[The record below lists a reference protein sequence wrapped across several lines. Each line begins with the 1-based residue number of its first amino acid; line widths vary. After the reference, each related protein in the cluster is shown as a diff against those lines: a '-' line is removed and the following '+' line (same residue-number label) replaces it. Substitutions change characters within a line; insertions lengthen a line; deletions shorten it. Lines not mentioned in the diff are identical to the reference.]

1 MGWWGVTANIFCIL
15 KYFPQRLLPV
25 HAARDAAGAV
35 DVAGVPGGRDLHAD
49 VGRVELR
56 RPALRDHHLR
66 QLPLP
71 GEL

>member
-1 MGWWGVTANIFCIL
+1 MGRNS
-15 KYFPQRLLPV
+15 KYFLHLKIFSQRLLPV

-35 DVAGVPGGRDLHAD
+35 DVARVPGGRDLHAD